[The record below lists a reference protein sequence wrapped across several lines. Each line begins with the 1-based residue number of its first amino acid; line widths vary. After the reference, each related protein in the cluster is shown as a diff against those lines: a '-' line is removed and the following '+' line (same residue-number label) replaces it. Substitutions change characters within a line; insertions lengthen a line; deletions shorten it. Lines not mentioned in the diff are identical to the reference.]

1 MDIQYAVG
9 LESHAMSS
17 PIEPA
22 VIAPRRVHLTR
33 MMSIWRSAGWPCRDP
48 IEIDLLASRWVEL
61 RAGAAGHE
69 TLHLTEAGL
78 EQLARAR
85 ALRQRSNSAHD
96 RLAERIARHLGATG
110 RIVWRELSLRAK
122 AEGVAD
128 APAWRIARPGVYSIR
143 NTTVEDYLQPMV
155 HEVKVSRAD
164 LQSDLRHAAKRE
176 SYRWLASET
185 YYVFP
190 AGIATLA
197 EIPDAYGVWL
207 WHDDAANSDGGRLE
221 LARPARHTPCPLPFA
236 VWMTLAKATPFAGDL
251 EPPQGEL

>member
-1 MDIQYAVG
+1 
-9 LESHAMSS
+9 MSPTIATDS
-17 PIEPA
+17 TATPA
-22 VIAPRRVHLTR
+22 ARRVHLTR
-33 MMSIWRSAGWPCRDP
+33 LMRIWRSAGWPCRDSV
-48 IEIDLLASRWVEL
+48 EIDLLAAHWVEL
-61 RAGAAGHE
+61 RASTAGHE
-69 TLHLTEAGL
+69 TLHLTDAGL
-78 EQLARAR
+78 DQLTHARAR
-85 ALRQRSNSAHD
+85 RQRAGSAHD
-96 RLAERIARHLGATG
+96 RLAERIARHLAASG

-128 APAWRIARPGVYSIR
+128 APAWRVARPDVYSIR

-190 AGIATLA
+190 AGIAALA
-197 EIPDAYGVWL
+197 EIPEAYGIWL
-207 WHDDAANSDGGRLE
+207 WHDDANGPDNEGSGRLE

-236 VWMTLAKATPFAGDL
+236 VWMALAKAVPFAGELDT
-251 EPPQGEL
+251 PQGEL